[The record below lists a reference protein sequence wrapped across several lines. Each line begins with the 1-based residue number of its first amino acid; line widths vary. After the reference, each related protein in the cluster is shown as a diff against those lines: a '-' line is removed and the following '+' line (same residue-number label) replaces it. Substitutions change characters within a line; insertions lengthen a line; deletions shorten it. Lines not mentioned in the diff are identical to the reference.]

1 MKKLTKK
8 QKRDILRM
16 AKRLFISP
24 MYDGIGMCYAINE
37 ALRIYVGEQNLFAE
51 YKYKGYESLHDW
63 FPQFNPDYLCAQYY
77 KGVEEEGYRNRYWW
91 VIYDKKSRISAF
103 NKLIKLYV

>member
-8 QKRDILRM
+8 QKRDILRA
-16 AKRLFISP
+16 AKCLFISKIFE
-24 MYDGIGMCYAINE
+24 GVGMCYAINYE
-37 ALRIYVGEQNLFAE
+37 LNRRVGEHKLFAE
-51 YKYKGYESLHDW
+51 YKYKGYESLYEW

-91 VIYDKKSRISAF
+91 DVSDKKSRIEAF